1 MTGVVV
7 RARYVDGVFNAFRIN
22 HWSPL
27 TGIRDMWRFRPDKG
41 LLYHTRGVPHA
52 RG

>member
-1 MTGVVV
+1 MRPHHRRVVV

-27 TGIRDMWRFRPDKG
+27 TGIRDM
-41 LLYHTRGVPHA
+41 
-52 RG
+52 